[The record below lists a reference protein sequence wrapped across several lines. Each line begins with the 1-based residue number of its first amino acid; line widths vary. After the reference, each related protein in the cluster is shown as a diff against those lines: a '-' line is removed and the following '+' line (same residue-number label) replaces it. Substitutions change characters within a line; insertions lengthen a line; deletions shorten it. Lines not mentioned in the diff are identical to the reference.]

1 MRDREQF
8 RAPGMA
14 ADRFGDKAKGR
25 DGVRGDQT
33 GNAVPMDIRDSL
45 STRPSGGGV
54 DRLGTSV
61 VHAGEDL
68 SAPVRPLSD
77 PIARSTVFAF
87 DDPTEADRMRTADP
101 PEAAYGRDGLPN
113 VRALERAVAELEGAQ
128 DAYAVASGM
137 AAISLTFLA
146 HLAAGERIV
155 LSEDCYCETSS
166 LAQDE
171 LSRFGVVASYV
182 DMTDLAAVEAAME
195 PAPRLLYVET
205 ISNPAMKLPDLPRL
219 ADLAH
224 AVGAL
229 LCVDNTFA
237 TPLLCRPLEHGADL
251 VVHSATK
258 FLGGHHD
265 LMAGVVAGS
274 AQVIAPIR
282 RSGYLF
288 GPTLGP
294 TDAWLALR
302 GIRTLAARMAWI
314 CSAAETVARFLAGHP
329 AVASVRYPGLADGA
343 QAALAARLL
352 PDGTGGMIAFDLTG
366 GASAAE
372 AVIRALRLIPF
383 APSLGGPTTTVC
395 YPPREISK
403 TSTVP
408 SFGSTTL
415 RLSIGLEAG
424 KDIVADLKQALDGVL
439 RECP

>member
-1 MRDREQF
+1 MRVDQAGDAAPSDN
-8 RAPGMA
+8 RAGSSA
-14 ADRFGDKAKGR
+14 AGGR
-25 DGVRGDQT
+25 
-33 GNAVPMDIRDSL
+33 L
-45 STRPSGGGV
+45 
-54 DRLGTSV
+54 DRLGTRV
-61 VHAGEDL
+61 VHSGEDV
-68 SAPVRPLSD
+68 SSPVRPLSD

-87 DDPTEADRMRTADP
+87 DDPSLANRLRSAEP

-113 VRALERAVAELEGAQ
+113 VRALERAIADLEGAE
-128 DAYAVASGM
+128 AAHAVASGM

-146 HLAAGERIV
+146 YLGAGQRVV
-155 LSEDCYCETSS
+155 LSRDCYCETGS
-166 LAQDE
+166 LANDE
-171 LSRFGVVASYV
+171 LARFGVVASFI
-182 DMTDLAAVEAAME
+182 DATDLSAVETAMAD
-195 PAPRLLYVET
+195 APKLLYVET
-205 ISNPAMKLPDLPRL
+205 ISNPAMKLADLPRL

-224 AVGAL
+224 AAGAL

-274 AQVIAPIR
+274 SRLIAPIR

-314 CSAAETVARFLAGHP
+314 CSAAIRVASFLASHP
-329 AVASVRYPGLADGA
+329 AVASVRYPGLAEGP
-343 QAALAARLL
+343 QADLARRLL
-352 PDGTGGMIAFDLTG
+352 PDGEGGMVAFDLVG
-366 GASAAE
+366 GPNAAD

-395 YPPREISK
+395 YPPQDFSGSAEGCDL
-403 TSTVP
+403 
-408 SFGSTTL
+408 GSTTL
-415 RLSIGLEAG
+415 RLSIGLEAAA
-424 KDIVADLKQALDGVL
+424 DVVADLRQALDGLDPGV
-439 RECP
+439 R